1 MQSERNLRLERLR
14 RVFLDEE
21 GNEAGV
27 QDLSLEVREG
37 EGFSL
42 LGPSGCGKTTT
53 LRMIGGFDK
62 PQSGKIFFEGRDIT
76 HLPPQ
81 QRDIRTVFQ
90 KYALFPH
97 LDVWNNVVFGLRTQ
111 AMPNHHI
118 RERGTLI
125 LNLMEISHLRT
136 RKIHELSGGEQQRV
150 ALARALITEPSILLL
165 DEPLS
170 ALDLKLRERMQLE
183 LLGLRKK
190 LGMTFIFVT
199 HDQGEAM
206 VLSDRLG
213 VMHKGRLQQVGTP
226 EEIYCKPINRFVANF
241 IGQANFISRELMSV
255 VKGDVEKI
263 PPLAAGSEWM
273 LRPEMCGLRK
283 RSSRLAAGHV
293 GLAGRVGEMAYLGQ
307 HRIAKVYDGQGKSY
321 LVKAPG
327 GEASQI
333 NEGDDVFMTFK
344 VEDLWSVS
352 VEEASL

>member
-1 MQSERNLRLERLR
+1 MQNERNLRLDNIR
-14 RVFLDEE
+14 RVFNDED
-21 GNEAGV
+21 GNAAGV
-27 QDLSLEVREG
+27 QGINLEIREG

-53 LRMIGGFDK
+53 LRMIGGFEK
-62 PQSGKIFFEGRDIT
+62 PDSGRVFFGGQDIT
-76 HLPPQ
+76 TLPPQ
-81 QRDIRTVFQ
+81 KRDIRTVFQ

-97 LDVWNNVVFGLRTQ
+97 LDVWNNVVFGLKTQ
-111 AMPNHHI
+111 KMRSSMI

-125 LNLMEISHLRT
+125 LNLMEISHLSKR
-136 RKIHELSGGEQQRV
+136 RIHELSGGEQQRV
-150 ALARALITEPSILLL
+150 ALARALISEPSILLL

-213 VMHKGRLQQVGTP
+213 VMFKGRLQQVGSP
-226 EEIYCKPINRFVANF
+226 EEIYCRPINRFVANF
-241 IGQANFISRELMSV
+241 IGQANFVGRDQTSLL
-255 VKGDVEKI
+255 KGDIEKL
-263 PPLAAGSEWM
+263 PNLTAGQEWM
-273 LRPEMCGLRK
+273 LRPEACGLRK
-283 RSSRLAAGHV
+283 RSSRLASGHV
-293 GLAGRVGEMAYLGQ
+293 GLAGRVGEMAFLGQ
-307 HRIAKVYDGQGKSY
+307 HRIAKVYDGTGKSY

-327 GEASQI
+327 GEVSQV

-344 VEDLWSVS
+344 TEDLWSVS
-352 VEEASL
+352 VDAVSS